1 VLKRD
6 CVPSKRR
13 YVGMNLPANCGPLS
27 VMRVSGSPC
36 SQTMCFQYAVSS
48 AFTFEVVGT
57 KCTYLVKRSTMTA
70 IQSNSL
76 GVGLRP
82 VIKSIDTCCQG

>member
-1 VLKRD
+1 
-6 CVPSKRR
+6 
-13 YVGMNLPANCGPLS
+13 
-27 VMRVSGSPC
+27 
-36 SQTMCFQYAVSS
+36 
-48 AFTFEVVGT
+48 
-57 KCTYLVKRSTMTA
+57 LVKRSTMTA